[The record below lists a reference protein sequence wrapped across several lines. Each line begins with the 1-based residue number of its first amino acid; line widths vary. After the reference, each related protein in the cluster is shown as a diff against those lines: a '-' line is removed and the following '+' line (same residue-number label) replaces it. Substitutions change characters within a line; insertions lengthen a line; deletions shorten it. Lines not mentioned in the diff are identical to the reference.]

1 MHELS
6 LAQSILEIV
15 QQAVPPERDAR
26 ASTVR
31 LRIGELAGVVEDSLT
46 FCFDAIT
53 RGTRL
58 EGSRLA
64 IEHIPTQADCRTCGA
79 RGVIVPTEFRCP
91 SCGGTEIVLV
101 SGRELQVVEVELP
114 EDEEDRSWA

>member
-15 QQAVPPERDAR
+15 QQAVPPDRDAR

-31 LRIGELAGVVEDSLT
+31 LRIGELAGVVEDSLA

-64 IEHIPTQADCRTCGA
+64 IER
-79 RGVIVPTEFRCP
+79 VPTEADCQSCRARVAISPPQFCCP

-114 EDEEDRSWA
+114 DDEEDR